1 MMRVLTALSF
11 LAILGAGACVT
22 ATPYQPASTAD
33 GYGYVEANIESDRV
47 RIVFRGNTVTDR
59 EQVEDYL
66 LYRAAELALLRGA
79 RHFILT
85 QRDTESDTRMV
96 DFGIGGSRFSHFY
109 YHPLHGWAPFRDP
122 FWDDRSWREIT
133 RYEAS
138 AEVFFGF
145 GPKPEGDPNAYD
157 AAEVEQTLRARIAPP
172 ES

>member
-1 MMRVLTALSF
+1 MRAFMVLSF
-11 LAILGAGACVT
+11 LAVFGAGACVT
-22 ATPYQPASTAD
+22 ATPYQPASTEH
-33 GYGYVEANIESDRV
+33 GYGYAEAPIETDRV

-79 RHFILT
+79 QYFILT
-85 QRDTESDTRMV
+85 QRDTEADTRLV
-96 DFGIGGSRFSHFY
+96 DIGVGGSRFSHFY
-109 YHPLHGWAPFRDP
+109 YHPLHGWASFRDP

-145 GPKPEGDPNAYD
+145 GPKPEGDPHAYD
-157 AAEVEQTLRARIAPP
+157 ASEVQQTLRARVAPP
-172 ES
+172 LG